1 MEEYKSTITLKECV
15 SVMRDM
21 GISTSETTISLGIA
35 QGVFPFGIAIGTEKS
50 RVLMISKKLFTE
62 WCETFCG
69 RTPDFSPY
77 MTKPQQYIY
86 GYTLPLFLRYLL
98 LSFGT
103 PSPMTYKARQSQRN
117 APCAVLLQ

>member
-21 GISTSETTISLGIA
+21 GISTSESTISLGIA
-35 QGVFPFGIAIGTEKS
+35 QGVLPFGIAIGMEKS

-77 MTKPQQYIY
+77 MSKPQQYIY
-86 GYTLPLFLRYLL
+86 GYTLEEWN
-98 LSFGT
+98 SM
-103 PSPMTYKARQSQRN
+103 SEEAQIAIEQR
-117 APCAVLLQ
+117 AMLASERCFYDT

>member
-86 GYTLPLFLRYLL
+86 GYTLEEWNSMSEDEQIKIQDDAVYAA
-98 LSFGT
+98 
-103 PSPMTYKARQSQRN
+103 AR
-117 APCAVLLQ
+117 